1 MAQNVDKLPSHY
13 RPPRKANVRWWARP
27 WVIPLVMLAF
37 AFLGYQLNQFWGNWD
52 TPAAPVA
59 PHAGFPH
66 YFWFLAGHMTGGFIA
81 MFTAV
86 LQLWPWLRKNHP
98 LVHRV
103 SGRLYVVGTLLGGT
117 CGLIIVRFAPPA
129 GKVGITAAVIMWM
142 VTTVIAW
149 VLAMRGKYE
158 LHRRFMLYSFATL
171 MSIVWGVPI
180 VQIGLA
186 MPTTISPTYI
196 NYLIEA
202 SRWTGWVADLL
213 IVQWFLLRAARRPQ
227 ALRGRKSPAG
237 DAAAATVPPVQ
248 DQAA

>member
-1 MAQNVDKLPSHY
+1 M
-13 RPPRKANVRWWARP
+13 
-27 WVIPLVMLAF
+27 LVF
-37 AFLGYQLNQFWGNWD
+37 AFLGYQLNQFWGVWD

-66 YFWFLAGHMTGGFIA
+66 YFWFLAGHMTGGFIC

-86 LQLWPWLRKNHP
+86 IQLWPSLRKRYP
-98 LVHRV
+98 LIHRL
-103 SGRLYVVGTLLGGT
+103 SGRLYVAGALLGGT
-117 CGLIIVRFAPPA
+117 CALIIVRFAPPA
-129 GKVGITAAVIMWM
+129 GKIGIIMATVMWM
-142 VTTVIAW
+142 ATALIA
-149 VLAMRGKYE
+149 VGLAMRGKYE

-186 MPTTISPTYI
+186 LPKTITPVYI

-202 SRWTGWVADLL
+202 SRWIGWVADLL
-213 IVQWFLLRAARRPQ
+213 IVQWFLLRATRRGQ
-227 ALRGRKSPAG
+227 QLTGRKTRPAAVTG
-237 DAAAATVPPVQ
+237 GVATAPAR